1 MQVLESQNRKR
12 MVQSCTLLACC
23 ECQVSM
29 SEQREDPKIQFLQ
42 PCWQLAYSKTAGF
55 DPTFNPRNRFWY
67 WREGRSA
74 FGRFVTDADGLF
86 FMRGDSDKKPDNSRS
101 QHAHIGDMPEY
112 GAPRSRPDAQQ
123 V

>member
-1 MQVLESQNRKR
+1 
-12 MVQSCTLLACC
+12 
-23 ECQVSM
+23 M
-29 SEQREDPKIQFLQ
+29 SEAEQRENKKFWQ

-86 FMRGDSDKKPDNSRS
+86 FMRGDSGKKPADLSESRS
-101 QHAHIGDMPEY
+101 QQAHIGDMPEY
-112 GAPRSRPDAQQ
+112 GAPRSRPNAQQ